1 MISCIATNKN
11 NDWYL
16 INKCIAIKTDTD
28 ASNQAISNMLQLWI
42 REWAFNKQVGMNYP
56 QLLSPTGNV
65 NEFNLFEFSIRKIL
79 APYQGS
85 VNWFNSHGN
94 WNAYLKNNFSEDIY
108 NAYQASVQDIII
120 GYKDYKLTAD
130 VTVKYGNGLVTALQV
145 DSANN
150 NNVLPN
156 KIAIPTIKTQQKD
169 DELPLYVLQIK
180 LFTGTTE
187 PLPVGTIIVRYV
199 INQGALD
206 VKLWY
211 TNKSIIYPESLKN
224 NIVLLDFWK
233 GEQSV
238 NDPYIGPTIIC
249 PINCSIEIIGI
260 LV

>member
-28 ASNQAISNMLQLWI
+28 ASNQAIGNMLQLWI

-108 NAYQASVQDIII
+108 NAYQVSVQDIVI

-130 VTVKYGNGLVTALQV
+130 ITIKYGNGLVTTLQI

-150 NNVLPN
+150 NNSLPN
-156 KIAIPTIKTQQKD
+156 KTAIPTVKTQQKD
-169 DELPLYVLQIK
+169 NELLLYPLLQIK
-180 LFTGTTE
+180 LFTGTDE
-187 PLPVGTIIVRYV
+187 PLPIGTLIVRYV
-199 INQGALD
+199 INQGELD

-211 TNKSIIYPESLKN
+211 TNKNIIYPESLKDN
-224 NIVLLDFWK
+224 MMLLDFWK
-233 GEQSV
+233 GEQV
-238 NDPYIGPTIIC
+238 INDPYLEPTIIC

-260 LV
+260 V

>member
-16 INKCIAIKTDTD
+16 INKCIAIKTGTD

-56 QLLSPTGNV
+56 QLLSPTGNI

-108 NAYQASVQDIII
+108 NAYQVNVQDIII
-120 GYKDYKLTAD
+120 AYKDYKLTAD
-130 VTVKYGNGLVTALQV
+130 VTVRYGNGLVTTLQI

-150 NNVLPN
+150 NNSLPN
-156 KIAIPTIKTQQKD
+156 KTTIPEIVGSLSVD
-169 DELPLYVLQIK
+169 INNPLLQIK
-180 LFTGTTE
+180 LFTGTSD
-187 PLPVGTIIVRYV
+187 PLPIGSIIIRYV
-199 INQGALD
+199 
-206 VKLWY
+206 Y
-211 TNKSIIYPESLKN
+211 PTNPFYLKIWFTNNSIIYPDSLKDN
-224 NIVLLDFWK
+224 AVTLKKWQDDLEASDIYL
-233 GEQSV
+233 E
-238 NDPYIGPTIIC
+238 PIIMC
-249 PINCSIEIIGI
+249 PINSSIEIIGI
-260 LV
+260 V

>member
-16 INKCIAIKTDTD
+16 INKCIAIKTDID
-28 ASNQAISNMLQLWI
+28 ASNQAIVNMLQLWI

-108 NAYQASVQDIII
+108 NAYQVSVQDIVI

-130 VTVKYGNGLVTALQV
+130 VTVRYGNGVVTTLQI

-150 NNVLPN
+150 NNSLPN
-156 KIAIPTIKTQQKD
+156 KTATPTSKIQKT
-169 DELPLYVLQIK
+169 EETAPPTLSIK
-180 LFTGTTE
+180 LFTGTND
-187 PLPVGTIIVRYV
+187 PLPIGSIIIRYFYLIEPFV
-199 INQGALD
+199 EL
-206 VKLWY
+206 LWF
-211 TNKSIIYPESLKN
+211 TNNAIIYPESLKN
-224 NIVLLDFWK
+224 NLLTLDIWHIRT
-233 GEQSV
+233 GGSSEY
-238 NDPYIGPTIIC
+238 PEPTIMC

-260 LV
+260 V

>member
-16 INKCIAIKTDTD
+16 INKCIAIKTDID
-28 ASNQAISNMLQLWI
+28 ASNQAIGNMLQLWI

-108 NAYQASVQDIII
+108 NAYQVSVQDIII
-120 GYKDYKLTAD
+120 AYKDYKLTAD
-130 VTVKYGNGLVTALQV
+130 VTIRYGNGLVTTLQI

-150 NNVLPN
+150 NNSLP
-156 KIAIPTIKTQQKD
+156 KKTIPLIMKNQKRD
-169 DELPLYVLQIK
+169 SESALPKSLQIK
-180 LFTGTTE
+180 LFTGTDE
-187 PLPVGTIIVRYV
+187 PLPIGTLIVRYV
-199 INQGALD
+199 IHQSELD

-211 TNKSIIYPESLKN
+211 TNKNIIYPESLKD
-224 NIVLLDFWK
+224 NIVTLDFWTDDQ
-233 GEQSV
+233 GI
-238 NDPYIGPTIIC
+238 NDPYLEPQIIC

-260 LV
+260 V